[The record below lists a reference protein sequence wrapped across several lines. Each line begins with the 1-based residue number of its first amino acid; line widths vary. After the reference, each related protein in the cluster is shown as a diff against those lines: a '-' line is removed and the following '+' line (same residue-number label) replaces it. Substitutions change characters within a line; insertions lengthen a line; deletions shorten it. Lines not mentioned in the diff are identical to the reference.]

1 MGQGS
6 TYLKANDKVEV
17 IAGKDKGSVGKI
29 LKLLNNRNKAVV
41 EKVNIVKRHQRP
53 MKQGQQGG
61 IIEKEAP
68 IHVSNI
74 MLICPS
80 CTKPVRVGW
89 KRLDDTTKARVC
101 RKCGEPI
108 DTKVK

>member
-1 MGQGS
+1 M
-6 TYLKANDKVEV
+6 KANDKVEV

-29 LKLLNNRNKAVV
+29 LRLVGNRNKAVV

-53 MKQGQQGG
+53 MRQDQQGG

-68 IHVSNI
+68 IHISNI

-89 KRLDDTTKARVC
+89 KRSDDTTKVRVC

>member
-29 LKLLNNRNKAVV
+29 LKLVNNRNKAVV

-53 MKQGQQGG
+53 MRQDQQGG

-68 IHVSNI
+68 IHVSNV

-89 KRLDDTTKARVC
+89 KTSDDTTKVRVC

-108 DTKVK
+108 DTKAK